1 VEREGRACEPR
12 SATKR
17 WRSEERALT
26 ASDRPRGRRGLDAR
40 SPVPKYFQLREILLD
55 LIDNELTV
63 DAPVPSERELA
74 ARYGLSRMT
83 ARQAVEHLVSEGRLY
98 RVQGKGTFV
107 ARPKIDMPLRL
118 TSFTEDMLARGL
130 TPGARDLGRRLTAAS
145 AAVAR
150 ELGIEPGSPVYVIE
164 RLRTAD
170 DVPMALERSHIPAD
184 LAPGLLDRTLANS
197 SLYEVLATAYGVVL
211 DRGDQVIQAGI
222 ADSGDAGL
230 LGLAPGSAV
239 LLLQRRCW
247 AGPVT
252 AEYAVSTYRA
262 DRYQLRA
269 SLDIGVSARTGDQ

>member
-1 VEREGRACEPR
+1 M
-12 SATKR
+12 S
-17 WRSEERALT
+17 ST
-26 ASDRPRGRRGLDAR
+26 ANIDAR
-40 SPVPKYFQLREILLD
+40 SPVPKYYQLREILLD
-55 LIDNELTV
+55 LIEHELTI

-107 ARPKIDMPLRL
+107 SAPKIDMPLRL
-118 TSFTEDMLARGL
+118 TSFTDDMRARGME
-130 TPGARDLGRRLTAAS
+130 PGSCDLGRRTTPAT

-150 ELGIEPGSPVYVIE
+150 ELGLEVGMPVHVIE

-170 DVPMALERSHIPAD
+170 AVPMALERAHLPAH
-184 LAPGLLDRTLANS
+184 LAPDLLSHSMLDR
-197 SLYEVLATAYGVVL
+197 SLYELLATVYGVAL
-211 DRGDQVIQAGI
+211 DRGDQIIEAGI

-230 LGLAPGSAV
+230 LGLPQGSAV

-247 AGPVT
+247 AGPV
-252 AEYAVSTYRA
+252 AVEYVVSTYRA

-269 SLDIGVSARTGDQ
+269 SLDLAAAALR

>member
-1 VEREGRACEPR
+1 MDLTTTGNLRA
-12 SATKR
+12 AK
-17 WRSEERALT
+17 A
-26 ASDRPRGRRGLDAR
+26 ADIDAR

-55 LIDNELTV
+55 LIENELTV

-107 ARPKIDMPLRL
+107 ASPKIDMPLRL
-118 TSFTEDMLARGL
+118 TSFTEDMQSRGM
-130 TPGARDLGRRLTAAS
+130 TPGARDLGRRLTTAS

-150 ELGIEPGSPVYVIE
+150 ELAMEAGAPVYIIE

-170 DVPMALERSHIPAD
+170 GVPMALERSHIPAH
-184 LAPGLLDRTLANS
+184 LAPDLLDRSLENR
-197 SLYEVLATAYGVVL
+197 SLYELLATAYGVAL
-211 DRGDQVIQAGI
+211 DRGDQIIEAGI
-222 ADSGDAGL
+222 ADSGDARL
-230 LGLAPGSAV
+230 LGLPAGSAV

-247 AGPVT
+247 AGAV
-252 AEYAVSTYRA
+252 AVEYAVSTYRA

-269 SLDIGVSARTGDQ
+269 SLDITPGQRPT

>member
-1 VEREGRACEPR
+1 
-12 SATKR
+12 
-17 WRSEERALT
+17 
-26 ASDRPRGRRGLDAR
+26 
-40 SPVPKYFQLREILLD
+40 VPKYYQLREILLD
-55 LIDNELTV
+55 LIENELAV

-118 TSFTEDMLARGL
+118 TSFTEDMRARGM
-130 TPGARDLGRRLTAAS
+130 TPGSRDLGRRLTNAT

-150 ELGIEPGSPVYVIE
+150 ELSLGTGAPVYVIE

-170 DVPMALERSHIPAD
+170 GIPMALERSHLPAHLVPD
-184 LAPGLLDRTLANS
+184 VLEQPLDNR
-197 SLYEVLATAYGVVL
+197 SLYEVLATEYGLVL
-211 DRGDQVIQAGI
+211 DRGDQVIEAGI

-230 LGLAPGSAV
+230 LGLPAGSAV
-239 LLLQRRCW
+239 LLLQRHCW
-247 AGPVT
+247 AGPV
-252 AEYAVSTYRA
+252 AVEYAVSTYRA

-269 SLDIGVSARTGDQ
+269 SLEIAPRS

>member
-1 VEREGRACEPR
+1 
-12 SATKR
+12 
-17 WRSEERALT
+17 
-26 ASDRPRGRRGLDAR
+26 
-40 SPVPKYFQLREILLD
+40 VPKYYQLREILLD
-55 LIDNELTV
+55 LIEHELSV

-130 TPGARDLGRRLTAAS
+130 TPGSRDLGRRLTPATV
-145 AAVAR
+145 AVAR
-150 ELGIEPGSPVYVIE
+150 ELSIEAGSPVYVIE

-170 DVPMALERSHIPAD
+170 GVPMALERSHIPAH
-184 LAPGLLDRTLANS
+184 LAPDLLDRSLENR
-197 SLYEVLATAYGVVL
+197 SLYELLASAYGVFL
-211 DRGDQVIQAGI
+211 DRGDQVIEAGI
-222 ADSGDAGL
+222 ADRGDASL
-230 LGLAPGSAV
+230 LGLPAGSAV

-252 AEYAVSTYRA
+252 VEYAVSTYRA

-269 SLDIGVSARTGDQ
+269 SLEIGPLAARSQSTSVNA

>member
-1 VEREGRACEPR
+1 VATPWPACEER
-12 SATKR
+12 TLVTTNLRASTK
-17 WRSEERALT
+17 T
-26 ASDRPRGRRGLDAR
+26 TNIDAR

-55 LIDNELTV
+55 LIENELTV

-107 ARPKIDMPLRL
+107 AGPKIDMPLRL
-118 TSFTEDMLARGL
+118 TSFTEDMRARGL
-130 TPGARDLGRRLTAAS
+130 TPGSRDLGRRTTAAT

-150 ELGIEPGSPVYVIE
+150 ELSIEPGSRVHIIE

-170 DVPMALERSHIPAD
+170 GVPMALERSHIPAH
-184 LAPGLLDRTLANS
+184 LAPDLLDQSLENR
-197 SLYEVLATAYGVVL
+197 SLYELLATAYKIYL
-211 DRGDQVIQAGI
+211 DRGDQVIEAGT
-222 ADSGDAGL
+222 ADRGDAQL

-247 AGPVT
+247 AGSV
-252 AEYAVSTYRA
+252 AVEYAVSTYRG

-269 SLDIGVSARTGDQ
+269 SLESVPSGRAASTNVEA

>member
-1 VEREGRACEPR
+1 MATATGR
-12 SATKR
+12 T
-17 WRSEERALT
+17 
-26 ASDRPRGRRGLDAR
+26 DIDAR
-40 SPVPKYFQLREILLD
+40 SPVPKYYQLREILLD
-55 LIDNELTV
+55 LIERELAV

-107 ARPKIDMPLRL
+107 SRPKIDIPLRL
-118 TSFTEDMLARGL
+118 TSFTEDMRARGM
-130 TPGARDLGRRLTAAS
+130 TPGSRDLGRRLIPAT

-150 ELGIEPGSPVYVIE
+150 ELALEGGAPVYAIE

-170 DVPMALERSHIPAD
+170 GVPMALERSHIPAA
-184 LAPGLLDRTLANS
+184 LAPDLMERTLEGV
-197 SLYEVLATAYGVVL
+197 SLYEVLADVYGVVL
-211 DRGDQVIQAGI
+211 DRGDQVIEAGI

-247 AGPVT
+247 AGTTP

-269 SLDIGVSARTGDQ
+269 SLAMQ

>member
-1 VEREGRACEPR
+1 
-12 SATKR
+12 
-17 WRSEERALT
+17 
-26 ASDRPRGRRGLDAR
+26 
-40 SPVPKYFQLREILLD
+40 VPKYFQLREILLD
-55 LIDNELTV
+55 LIENELTV

-107 ARPKIDMPLRL
+107 ASPKIDMPLRL
-118 TSFTEDMLARGL
+118 TSFTEDMRSRGM
-130 TPGARDLGRRLTAAS
+130 TPGARDLGRRLATAS

-150 ELGIEPGSPVYVIE
+150 ELSIEVGAQVYIIE

-170 DVPMALERSHIPAD
+170 GVPMALERSHIPAH
-184 LAPGLLDRTLANS
+184 LAPDLLDQSLENR
-197 SLYEVLATAYGVVL
+197 SLYELLATTYGVAL
-211 DRGDQVIQAGI
+211 DRGDQIIEAGI

-230 LGLAPGSAV
+230 LGLPPGSAV

-247 AGPVT
+247 AGPV
-252 AEYAVSTYRA
+252 AVEYAVSTYRA

-269 SLDIGVSARTGDQ
+269 SLDIAPGRQHGAAAP

>member
-1 VEREGRACEPR
+1 MR
-12 SATKR
+12 SGT
-17 WRSEERALT
+17 LT
-26 ASDRPRGRRGLDAR
+26 TIDAR

-55 LIDNELTV
+55 LIENELTV

-118 TSFTEDMLARGL
+118 TSFTEDMRARGL
-130 TPGARDLGRRLTAAS
+130 TPGSRDLDRRRIPAS

-150 ELGIEPGSPVYVIE
+150 ELNIDTGDFIYVIE

-170 DVPMALERSHIPAD
+170 GVPMALERSHIPAH
-184 LAPGLLDRTLANS
+184 LAPDLLEISLVERSLYEILAARYHLLLDRG
-197 SLYEVLATAYGVVL
+197 E
-211 DRGDQVIQAGI
+211 QVIEAGI

-230 LGLAPGSAV
+230 LGLEPGSAV
-239 LLLQRRCW
+239 LLLQRHTW
-247 AGPVT
+247 AGEV
-252 AEYAVSTYRA
+252 AVEYAVSTYRA

-269 SLDIGVSARTGDQ
+269 SLELHRPGPAR

>member
-1 VEREGRACEPR
+1 VVTATGR
-12 SATKR
+12 T
-17 WRSEERALT
+17 
-26 ASDRPRGRRGLDAR
+26 DIDAR
-40 SPVPKYFQLREILLD
+40 SPVPKYYQLREILLD
-55 LIDNELTV
+55 LIERELAV

-107 ARPKIDMPLRL
+107 SRPKIDIPLRL
-118 TSFTEDMLARGL
+118 TSFTEDMRARGM
-130 TPGARDLGRRLTAAS
+130 TPGSRDLGRRLIPAT

-150 ELGIEPGSPVYVIE
+150 ELSVEGGAPVYAIE

-170 DVPMALERSHIPAD
+170 GVPMALERSHIPAH
-184 LAPGLLDRTLANS
+184 LAPDLMDRTLEGA
-197 SLYEVLATAYGVVL
+197 SLYEILADVYGVVL
-211 DRGDQVIQAGI
+211 DRGDQVIEAGI

-247 AGPVT
+247 AGAIP

-269 SLDIGVSARTGDQ
+269 SLAMQ